1 MLESLFSKQIKQPF
15 LREIPALESLFSH
28 QVSQQYVLN
37 EEFPLYKKVL
47 DDRIFRH
54 ITFLEDNPDQKVRL
68 RTVDHNGRSQNETS
82 IITLKT
88 INVEV
93 DDSEAKLFRLKTVL
107 SEEDH
112 GVSESYWVSEKHV
125 SPCPS
130 TAFNQYRLRGISK
143 EGLKSDW
150 VYSNIKDDKNDTII
164 YNMLYDVLDIM
175 LNAYDDQMDLLMDH
189 MISDTFLELIK
200 TMNPNLF
207 KNIESDEIHKL
218 KMNEVVAAYLNELQS
233 NANEKLLA
241 KLGEKFLLLGSVLK
255 EELKETVL
263 SSPDEFAELYRIYKA
278 VDQYKEKNTDF
289 LTLLVEIF
297 LEDRYEEIEQNVNV
311 EALLQN
317 EEEMGV
323 FLQGSF
329 DFDIKS
335 ELIAATCNA
344 SLDDRFVSGVNDAV
358 ELLSEPLFYDQL
370 VYGKDEEIEKF
381 LRVAM
386 KDLYAPMLAVEHHIV
401 TLESDLQ
408 DNHRQDKND
417 YAAGYDL
424 TDTNGYEI
432 RNMIFFDFIEAL
444 IKGDL
449 EIKSDFHLTFIDS
462 IIHRKNDLK
471 KSIVL
476 DYGFEEILKVFLN
489 IGETFRQSYL
499 SVTGRKNEQL
509 TVNAIEEKNLILTST
524 SSTFKESYSNVFS
537 ELHNILSVKKTDKIQ
552 ENKNTYIFDEITE
565 QYMAFKKAINE
576 LISASLKDEAHSSNV
591 QDYFH
596 FVLNKYLQLEE
607 VAIRNDITLEEMVKD
622 SSVLQQEDHYYNLFK
637 HYLRNPNKFPILDK
651 RFVQLSHELKDYL
664 LIDWKDEVQYALG
677 DMDNGWTLGIFKLG
691 VNTLKGEA

>member
-54 ITFLEDNPDQKVRL
+54 ITFLEDNPNQKVRL

-88 INVEV
+88 INVEI
-93 DDSEAKLFRLKTVL
+93 DESEAKLFRLKTVL

-125 SPCPS
+125 SPSPS

-175 LNAYDDQMDLLMDH
+175 LNAYDDQMDLLLDH
-189 MISDTFLELIK
+189 MLTDTFSELIK

-207 KNIESDEIHKL
+207 KNIESDELHKL
-218 KMNEVVAAYLNELQS
+218 TMNEVVSVYSNELQS
-233 NANEKLLA
+233 TTDEKLLT
-241 KLGEKFLLLGSVLK
+241 KLGEKFLLLGTVLK

-263 SSPDEFAELYRIYKA
+263 SSPEEFAELYRIYKA
-278 VDQYKEKNTDF
+278 VDQYQEKNTDF

-344 SLDDRFVSGVNDAV
+344 SLDDRFVTGVNDAV

-370 VYGKDEEIEKF
+370 VYGKDEEIGKF
-381 LRVAM
+381 LRMAM

-401 TLESDLQ
+401 TLESELQ
-408 DNHRQDKND
+408 GHHRQDKTD
-417 YAAGYDL
+417 YAAGFDL
-424 TDTNGYEI
+424 TDIDGYEI
-432 RNMIFFDFIEAL
+432 RNMIFFDFIETL

-462 IIHRKNDLK
+462 IIHRKIDLK

-476 DYGFEEILKVFLN
+476 DYGIEEILKVFLN

-499 SVTGRKNEQL
+499 SLASRKNEQL
-509 TVNAIEEKNLILTST
+509 TVNAIEEKKLILTST